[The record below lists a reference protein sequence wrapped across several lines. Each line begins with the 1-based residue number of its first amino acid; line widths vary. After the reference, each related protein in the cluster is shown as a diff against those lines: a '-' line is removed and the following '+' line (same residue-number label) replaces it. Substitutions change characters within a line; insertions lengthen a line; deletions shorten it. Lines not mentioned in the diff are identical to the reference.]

1 MAAVTS
7 DAEAVNIRSLKPKLS
22 SRLQEAITGT
32 QQLDR
37 VGNMFDDMVERYY
50 IKSVFH
56 SVEQFNPA
64 M

>member
-7 DAEAVNIRSLKPKLS
+7 AAEAVDIWSLKPKLS
-22 SRLQEAITGT
+22 PQLQEAITGT

-37 VGNMFDDMVERYY
+37 VGNIFDDMVERYY
-50 IKSVFH
+50 IKSAFH
-56 SVEQFNPA
+56 GAESFNPA